1 MSAIALLKAHPLR
14 RPACCRESSQSV
26 QLRQAYSALGEA
38 YMAEAQH
45 VDRDCSQAL
54 KVRCRPLLD
63 RSSKPLQCS
72 APDAPQHVPC
82 SCMRGPCKE
91 ALPL

>member
-14 RPACCRESSQSV
+14 RLACCSESSQSE

-38 YMAEAQH
+38 YMAERQH

-54 KVRCRPLLD
+54 KVRSRHLLD
-63 RSSKPLQCS
+63 CCASPL
-72 APDAPQHVPC
+72 
-82 SCMRGPCKE
+82 
-91 ALPL
+91 